1 LADGWFIKF
10 GKQRTYSTNRAVMA
24 AQNPS
29 AHVRILRDKRDFGGD
44 NPLLETPNGTNLVFC
59 T

>member
-1 LADGWFIKF
+1 
-10 GKQRTYSTNRAVMA
+10 MA